1 VDGRRI
7 WVASGT
13 WLPLIEGYAA
23 HLVSEESVS
32 NKILTIPNVVSFV
45 RLAAIPV
52 FWWLLLGADDVAG
65 ATILFA
71 LVATTDWVD
80 GYLARR
86 LGQVTKLGKALDPVA
101 DRLMI
106 ASAVIAGLI
115 AEIVPMV
122 IGVTLIVRELYMAV
136 LTLGLVARKGGTLE
150 VRRLGKV
157 ATFLVYSSIAW
168 FYMAAIPFL
177 EVLTRPLAWMGSIV
191 GLALYWVTAIQYTGD
206 ALRISSKL
214 ESTASPEESR

>member
-1 VDGRRI
+1 
-7 WVASGT
+7 
-13 WLPLIEGYAA
+13 
-23 HLVSEESVS
+23 VSEDPVS
-32 NKILTIPNVVSFV
+32 NKILTIPNVISFI
-45 RLAAIPV
+45 RLGAIPV
-52 FWWLLLGADDVAG
+52 FWWLLLGAENVAG
-65 ATILFA
+65 ATIVFVLI
-71 LVATTDWVD
+71 ATTDWLD

-115 AEIVPMV
+115 AGIVPAV
-122 IGVTLIVRELYMAV
+122 IGITLIVREVYMAIV
-136 LTLGLVARKGGTLE
+136 AFGLVARKGGTLE

-157 ATFLVYSSIAW
+157 ATFLVYSSIGW

-177 EVLTRPLAWMGSIV
+177 EVLTRPLAWIGAIA
-191 GLALYWVTAIQYTGD
+191 GLGLYWVTAIQYTGD
-206 ALRISSKL
+206 ALKILSKL

>member
-1 VDGRRI
+1 M
-7 WVASGT
+7 ASGT
-13 WLPLIEGYAA
+13 WLPPTEGYAPA
-23 HLVSEESVS
+23 LVSEEPVS
-32 NKILTIPNVVSFV
+32 NKILTIPNVISFV

-52 FWWLLLGADDVAG
+52 FWWLLLVAEEVAG

-106 ASAVIAGLI
+106 ASAVVAGLI
-115 AEIVPMV
+115 AGIVPTV
-122 IGVTLIVRELYMAV
+122 VAVTLIVRELYMAV
-136 LTLGLVARKGGTLE
+136 VAFGLVARRGGTLE
-150 VRRLGKV
+150 VRWLGKL

-177 EVLTRPLAWMGSIV
+177 EVLTLPLAWV
-191 GLALYWVTAIQYTGD
+191 GAVAGLGLYWVTAIQYTGD
-206 ALRISSKL
+206 ALRILSKL
-214 ESTASPEESR
+214 ESSASPEESR